1 MTTSSP
7 NMLPLWK
14 GFLEIKKR
22 LPYMYIGLQS
32 NIFFLLDSVVVAFS
46 TDILR
51 IRKFFAS
58 GALARHRV
66 HVHSFQIFSHGVQ
79 VDLIVKSDI
88 VNDNNRNVGNVENDV
103 THENVEVLLLVKL
116 GPV

>member
-1 MTTSSP
+1 
-7 NMLPLWK
+7 MLPLWK

-22 LPYMYIGLQS
+22 QRLGLQS
-32 NIFFLLDSVVVAFS
+32 NLFILLDSVVVVAFI

-51 IRKFFAS
+51 IRKFAS
-58 GALARHRV
+58 GALV

-79 VDLIVKSDI
+79 VDLIVKSDV
-88 VNDNNRNVGNVENDV
+88 VNDNNRNVGNVEKDF
-103 THENVEVLLLVKL
+103 THEIVEVLLLVKL